1 MASETSDPGN
11 QDTIDQMEEENAIAG
26 MTAAQS
32 QNQMSEAG
40 LASGFGDYAGS
51 SALSTQEKGLGSLT
65 GSKLVDALMPGV
77 GALSLISSLS
87 GGYMQESL
95 QRGGSPVYGSRG
107 TVEGVVNTT
116 NAFGTE
122 FTTYSGNPDLDPN
135 KQPDDNSNDAS
146 SQVARVNTNAIK
158 KVVKAPTETSGSSYN
173 PNGVVNASSASS
185 SKRASRKG
193 TILTSPQGDT
203 TQLTTILK
211 PGLKG
216 TLG

>member
-1 MASETSDPGN
+1 MGAETSEPGEPTTN
-11 QDTIDQMEEENAIAG
+11 VDQTDDEAVEVSERSFEANAVNE
-26 MTAAQS
+26 TAY
-32 QNQMSEAG
+32 
-40 LASGFGDYAGS
+40 GDFAGS
-51 SALSTQEKGLGSLT
+51 YALSQQQKGSIT
-65 GSKLVDALMPGV
+65 GSHIADALVPGI
-77 GALSLISSLS
+77 GTLSLVSSLS
-87 GGYMQESL
+87 AGYMQESL
-95 QRGGSPVYGSRG
+95 QRGGSPVYGGRG
-107 TVEGVVNTT
+107 VEGVVNTT

>member
-1 MASETSDPGN
+1 MGAETSDPGG
-11 QDTIDQMEEENAIAG
+11 QDTVDQMEEENAIAG
-26 MTAAQS
+26 MTDAQS
-32 QNQMSEAG
+32 QAQMSEAG

-51 SALSTQEKGLGSLT
+51 SALSAQQKGLGSIT
-65 GSKLVDALMPGV
+65 GSKVVDALIPGV
-77 GALSLISSLS
+77 GALNLVSSLS
-87 GGYMQESL
+87 AGYMQQSL

-107 TVEGVVNTT
+107 TVEGVT
-116 NAFGTE
+116 NENNIFG
-122 FTTYSGNPDLDPN
+122 FDYTTYSGNPDLDPN
-135 KQPDDNSNDAS
+135 KQPNLNDS
-146 SQVARVNTNAIK
+146 SSPEVLSVNTSAIN
-158 KVVKAPTETSGSSYN
+158 KVVKAASTETSSYN
-173 PNGVVNASSASS
+173 PNQVVNASAASS

>member
-1 MASETSDPGN
+1 MGAETSDPGG
-11 QDTIDQMEEENAIAG
+11 QDTVDQMEEENAIAE
-26 MTAAQS
+26 MTDAQS
-32 QNQMSEAG
+32 QAQMSEAG

-51 SALSTQEKGLGSLT
+51 SALSAQQKGLGSIT
-65 GSKLVDALMPGV
+65 GSKVVDALIPGV
-77 GALSLISSLS
+77 GALNLVSSLS
-87 GGYMQESL
+87 AGYMQQSL

-107 TVEGVVNTT
+107 TVEGVT
-116 NAFGTE
+116 NENNIFG
-122 FTTYSGNPDLDPN
+122 FDYTTYSGNPDLDPN
-135 KQPDDNSNDAS
+135 KQPNLNDS
-146 SQVARVNTNAIK
+146 SSPEVLSVNTSAIN
-158 KVVKAPTETSGSSYN
+158 KVVKAASTETSSYN
-173 PNGVVNASSASS
+173 PSQVVSASAASS

>member
-1 MASETSDPGN
+1 MGAETSDPGN
-11 QDTIDQMEEENAIAG
+11 QDTVDQMEEENAIAG

-32 QNQMSEAG
+32 QDQMSEAG

-51 SALSTQEKGLGSLT
+51 SALSDQMSGSIT
-65 GSKLVDALMPGV
+65 GSHITDALVPGI
-77 GALSLISSLS
+77 GTLSLVSSLS
-87 GGYMQESL
+87 AGYMQESL
-95 QRGGSPVYGSRG
+95 HRGGSPVYGGRG
-107 TVEGVVNTT
+107 VEGVVNTT
-116 NAFGTE
+116 NVFGSE

-173 PNGVVNASSASS
+173 PNEVVNADGSRGDASKKNRRS
-185 SKRASRKG
+185 

>member
-1 MASETSDPGN
+1 MGAETSSPGG
-11 QDTIDQMEEENAIAG
+11 QDTVDQMEEENAIAG
-26 MTAAQS
+26 MTDAQS
-32 QNQMSEAG
+32 QAQMSEAG

-51 SALSTQEKGLGSLT
+51 SALSAQQKGLGSIT
-65 GSKLVDALMPGV
+65 GSKVVDALIPGV
-77 GALSLISSLS
+77 GALNLVSSLS
-87 GGYMQESL
+87 AGYMQQSL

-107 TVEGVVNTT
+107 TVEGVT
-116 NAFGTE
+116 NENNIFGVDY
-122 FTTYSGNPDLDPN
+122 TTYSGNPDLDPN
-135 KQPDDNSNDAS
+135 KQPNLNDS
-146 SQVARVNTNAIK
+146 SSPEVLSVNTSAIN
-158 KVVKAPTETSGSSYN
+158 KVVKAASTETSSYN
-173 PNGVVNASSASS
+173 SNQVVNASAASS